1 MVGNSTLYFFVDTNL
16 LIQCKPLEQLNWSP
30 WKTFEEVRLIVS
42 SPVLREIDYRKNKGN
57 DRAGNR
63 ARATSAMFRE
73 LLSEGQKI
81 VHPGSPRVVLSVEPR
96 HTYSQ
101 VLEHRL
107 NYQERDDQ
115 LVGTVYEFVQRH
127 QGADVR
133 LLTHDTTPLFT
144 AQALGLKADA
154 ISDDWLLP
162 PETNETEK
170 ELASVKAENAR
181 LKKTEPSI
189 AIRCKDWSDS
199 EIKCYHSS
207 YTRFESLTESQI
219 DGLMRRLTD
228 KIPVESEFGLREPAE
243 RAVKQTGLN
252 IFLGTKE
259 VYSPATDKEIAKY
272 RDETFPQW
280 LKDCKQILRNHHWM
294 LQLKVP
300 VLGCSFF
307 AENVGT
313 RPATDS
319 LVTIEARGN
328 FQIRPPSPDDQD
340 EGRDGKG
347 DNGDNVQSMVLPRPP
362 VAPFGQW
369 KQTTAGWPGD
379 ALRVSRELA
388 RSLQGFPDLARDT
401 DHIINY
407 PMLNAP
413 LSESPSHD
421 PNAFYYKPDRPT
433 LPQSLFCIECDQ
445 WRHHDGEESFLCEI
459 HVATGQVKAEG
470 ALVCRIQA
478 ANLSRPLSKLISVRI
493 EITHAS
499 AFESAQKM
507 VEALL
512 RTPIPPREFFRK

>member
-1 MVGNSTLYFFVDTNL
+1 MSNSTLYFFIDTNL
-16 LIQCKPLEQLNWSP
+16 LIQCKPLEQLDWSS
-30 WKTFEEVRLIVS
+30 WNTFEEVRLIVS
-42 SPVLREIDYRKNKGN
+42 NPVLREIDYRKNKGN
-57 DRAGNR
+57 DRAGSR
-63 ARATSAMFRE
+63 ARASSAMFRE
-73 LLSEGQKI
+73 MLSKGQKI
-81 VHPGSPRVVLSVEPR
+81 IQTASPRVVLSVEPQ
-96 HTYSQ
+96 HTYSKKR
-101 VLEHRL
+101 EPAL

-115 LVGTVYEFVQRH
+115 LVGTVYEFAQRH
-127 QGADVR
+127 LGADVR

-144 AQALGLKADA
+144 ARALGLKADA
-154 ISDDWLLP
+154 ISDHWLLP

-170 ELASVKAENAR
+170 ELAALKAENAR

-189 AIRCKDWSDS
+189 SIQCKDWSDS
-199 EIKCYHSS
+199 EIKCYHAS
-207 YTRFESLTESQI
+207 YARFESLTESQI
-219 DGLMRRLTD
+219 NRLMRRLTD
-228 KIPVESEFGLREPAE
+228 KIPVESDFGPSEPAE

-259 VYSPATDKEIAKY
+259 VYSPATDEEIAKY
-272 RDETFPQW
+272 RDETYPQW

-313 RPATDS
+313 RPATDA

-340 EGRDGKG
+340 EERDCEG
-347 DNGDNVQSMVLPRPP
+347 DDGENVLSMVLPRPP

-369 KQTTAGWPGD
+369 KQTSAGRPGD
-379 ALRVSRELA
+379 MLRVLNGLG
-388 RSLQGFPDLARDT
+388 RSIHGLPDLARIP
-401 DHIINY
+401 DHILNH
-407 PMLNAP
+407 PMLHAP
-413 LSESPSHD
+413 LSQSPSHD
-421 PNAFYYKPDRPT
+421 ANAFYYKPDRPT
-433 LPQSLFCIECDQ
+433 QPQSLFCFACDQ
-445 WRHHDGEESFLCEI
+445 WRHDDGEEHFLCEI
-459 HVATGQVKAEG
+459 HVPIDQVKAEG

-478 ANLSRPLSKLISVRI
+478 ANLSKPVSKLIPIRI

-512 RTPIPPREFFRK
+512 RTPLPPREFFRK